1 MKRAIISAAILL
13 IVTCGARPA
22 QASSIPFIL
31 NVGAFGVEICEQASP
46 CGAAVFI
53 GLLQGRVGFNPFAFG
68 TFVVAI
74 NHQTPLPVNDGD
86 FVFLTGGVFEFK
98 FGLRRIQGLVLPG
111 GTLTSNGD
119 LTFDVSA
126 DLVTTDGDSL
136 KATVVLDHTVF
147 PPIVRGRVVSQ

>member
-1 MKRAIISAAILL
+1 MKRAIISAAIVL
-13 IVTCGARPA
+13 IVTCAARPA
-22 QASSIPFIL
+22 QAGSIPFI

-53 GLLQGRVGFNPFAFG
+53 GILQGRVGFNPFAFG

-74 NHQTPLPVNDGD
+74 NHQTPLPDEEGEQ
-86 FVFLTGGVFEFK
+86 VFLTGGVFEFK
-98 FGLRRIQGLVLPG
+98 FGLRQIQGAVLPF

-119 LTFDVSA
+119 NTFDVDA
-126 DLVTTDGDSL
+126 DLQTTEGDFL
-136 KATVVLDHTVF
+136 KARVVLDHTVF